1 MSFREFTSK
10 FAGGRGN
17 PPLQHSRAHPLFIM
31 QLFPCRPLRVVI
43 LRQQPKNLVSHLLH
57 FALFEILRF
66 AQDDKLFAQDDK
78 LKFSQKKQGHFPY
91 SENALSFCIYNLFCC
106 TSGTDCASN
115 PNARYSAREIA
126 DNPIPVGVCGFAE
139 NRRADCDGLQYGS
152 VRGRNPIQIPVRC
165 AEDQGVAVQNRCAF
179 HRLCLADIRRSAH
192 QRIADGR
199 FPQNFMRGKSAKAT
213 KSARAFAVFFLKYL
227 LKSTPFQWYNNR

>member
-106 TSGTDCASN
+106 TSGADCASN
-115 PNARYSAREIA
+115 PNARHSAREIA
-126 DNPIPVGVCGFAE
+126 DNLIPVRVCGFAE
-139 NRRADCDGLQYGS
+139 NRRADCDGLQYGP
-152 VRGRNPIQIPVRC
+152 VRGGNPIQIPVQR
-165 AEDQGVAVQNRCAF
+165 AEDQGVAVQNRCASTVCALPIYGAVPTNALPTGVS
-179 HRLCLADIRRSAH
+179 HKILCAANRQKR
-192 QRIADGR
+192 Q
-199 FPQNFMRGKSAKAT
+199 K
-213 KSARAFAVFFLKYL
+213 ARAHSRCFFLNIY
-227 LKSTPFQWYNNR
+227 

>member
-1 MSFREFTSK
+1 MIPLLGEMSAKQTKGCPNSEN
-10 FAGGRGN
+10 FAPAVGFDVHWRRGQA
-17 PPLQHSRAHPLFIM
+17 P
-31 QLFPCRPLRVVI
+31 
-43 LRQQPKNLVSHLLH
+43 
-57 FALFEILRF
+57 ALPY
-66 AQDDKLFAQDDK
+66 KYKHK
-78 LKFSQKKQGHFPY
+78 LKFSQKNRGIFRIRKMP
-91 SENALSFCIYNLFCC
+91 SLSFCIYNLFCC
-106 TSGTDCASN
+106 TSGADCALN
-115 PNARYSAREIA
+115 PNARHSAREIA
-126 DNPIPVGVCGFAE
+126 DNPIPVRVCGFAE

-152 VRGRNPIQIPVRC
+152 VRGRNSIQIPVRC

-199 FPQNFMRGKSAKAT
+199 FPQNFMCGKSAKAT